1 MGEIDTRAVR
11 SAASRIE
18 QVASTVRDHVPDE
31 VGDVASALPGS
42 ASAGAGTALATAWG
56 EAFRGWA
63 TRADAQ
69 GQTLRDAAEAW
80 ESTNQGVARRFAG
93 RQAVL

>member
-1 MGEIDTRAVR
+1 
-11 SAASRIE
+11 
-18 QVASTVRDHVPDE
+18 
-31 VGDVASALPGS
+31 
-42 ASAGAGTALATAWG
+42 TAWG